1 MNFDSPFSRNVIPSS
16 PLQDIDPIVIVE
28 GVRTPI
34 TRAKKK
40 KNEMHLA
47 PTVDHL
53 LVTVLKGLIKRSG
66 IDSSLIEDVVVGNVL
81 QPGGGAVM
89 ARMSALEADIPI
101 SSAVSSVNRQCSSGL
116 QAIVTIVGSILMGS
130 YDIGI
135 AAGAECMTHDG
146 INMYTKPNLNWASI
160 QKNPL
165 TLSCTL
171 PMGITSDNIAKQF
184 NITREDQDKFALE
197 SHQRAKIAQSRGEYA
212 VEIIPVTIPA
222 TGITAMI
229 RSTSGMVID
238 IDDGIRYD
246 CSMQGLKKLK
256 PVFTPESRGGTTTA
270 GNASQRSDGA
280 AAVLI
285 MKMSRAKQ
293 LGLLPKVIIRSFAI
307 KGVSPDIMGIGPAVA
322 IPAAVKQAGLT
333 LDQIDY
339 YEINEAF
346 ASQCLYCIRYLGLD
360 PIKVNAGGGA
370 IALGHPLGST
380 GTRLVVSILHRL
392 LRTGS
397 RYGVV
402 SMCVGTGMGAAMV
415 IENFK
420 YAHDAEPLPPRSK
433 L

>member
-16 PLQDIDPIVIVE
+16 PLQDLDPIVIVE

-212 VEIIPVTIPA
+212 VEIIPV
-222 TGITAMI
+222 G
-229 RSTSGMVID
+229 
-238 IDDGIRYD
+238 
-246 CSMQGLKKLK
+246 
-256 PVFTPESRGGTTTA
+256 
-270 GNASQRSDGA
+270 
-280 AAVLI
+280 
-285 MKMSRAKQ
+285 
-293 LGLLPKVIIRSFAI
+293 
-307 KGVSPDIMGIGPAVA
+307 
-322 IPAAVKQAGLT
+322 
-333 LDQIDY
+333 
-339 YEINEAF
+339 
-346 ASQCLYCIRYLGLD
+346 
-360 PIKVNAGGGA
+360 
-370 IALGHPLGST
+370 
-380 GTRLVVSILHRL
+380 
-392 LRTGS
+392 
-397 RYGVV
+397 
-402 SMCVGTGMGAAMV
+402 
-415 IENFK
+415 
-420 YAHDAEPLPPRSK
+420 
-433 L
+433 

>member
-1 MNFDSPFSRNVIPSS
+1 MNFDSPFSINVLPNS
-16 PLQDIDPIVIVE
+16 PLQDLDPIVILE

-66 IDSSLIEDVVVGNVL
+66 VDSSLIEDVIVGNVL

-89 ARMSALEADIPI
+89 SRMATLEAGIPVT
-101 SSAVSSVNRQCSSGL
+101 SGVSSVNRQCSSGL
-116 QAIVTIVGSILMGS
+116 QAIVSIVGSILMGS
-130 YDIGI
+130 YDVGI

-146 INMYTKPNLNWASI
+146 INMYTKPNLNWSSI

-184 NITREDQDKFALE
+184 NITRADQDKFALE
-197 SHQRAKIAQSRGEYA
+197 SHQKAKIAQSRGEYST
-212 VEIIPVTIPA
+212 EIIPLIIPA
-222 TGITAMI
+222 TGLTAMI
-229 RSTSGMVID
+229 RSTSGIVVD
-238 IDDGIRYD
+238 IDDGIRHD
-246 CSMQGLKKLK
+246 CSIKGLEKLK
-256 PVFTPESRGGTTTA
+256 PVFTKGGTTTA

-293 LGLLPKVIIRSFAI
+293 LGLLPKVLIRSFAI
-307 KGVSPDIMGIGPAVA
+307 KGVPPEIMGIGPAVA

-360 PIKVNAGGGA
+360 PVKVNVGGGA

-380 GTRLVVSILHRL
+380 GTRLVVTMLHRL
-392 LRTGS
+392 KRTGS

-415 IENFK
+415 VENAT
-420 YAHDAEPLPPRSK
+420 YTHANDPLPPRSK